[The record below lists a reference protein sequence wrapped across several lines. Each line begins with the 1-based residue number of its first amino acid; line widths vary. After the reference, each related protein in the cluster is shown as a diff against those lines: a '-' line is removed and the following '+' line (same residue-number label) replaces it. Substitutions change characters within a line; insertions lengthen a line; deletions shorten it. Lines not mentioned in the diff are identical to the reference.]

1 MDDGVWILLIIA
13 LVLYLLIGPGL
24 GIIAFSRVRGVS
36 TVDVDALRKRIDA
49 IAAEVAALRGLGP
62 QPAAETAA
70 PAARPVVEPAPEA
83 PPAPTEPTVGEQPAP
98 PPAAP
103 APARPGLEQWLTSR
117 GLIWLGGVTLALA
130 GLFLAKYTYDH
141 GWLALGPGA
150 RCAAGFLFGLALT
163 LGGEWLRRRPLQRAI
178 AAIGPNYLPPALTAA
193 GLASTFG
200 SVYAAYGLYD
210 LLAPL
215 LAFVLLALVAFAAFA
230 LAVLQ
235 GPFIAVLALLGGFL
249 TPLLVVSPEPSA
261 WGLFAYLLALSAASL
276 AVTRYTASWWLAWG
290 TLAGAV
296 LWPLFWFAAVWSAG
310 DAAALGS
317 YLVLLTVLF
326 LAVRHRAVEQS
337 DSFLPTATPDV
348 IAWAGALATAVL
360 GFILLREDAYGPVS
374 LGAAF
379 LLVGLYLAAAW
390 REAVF
395 EGLAVLAAVFTV
407 ALVAAW
413 HLPAIGDWP
422 AFTHE
427 YRGERYGSV
436 LSPLVPP
443 SLEVFVG
450 VGSLFAALFAAA
462 GFLALPR
469 SHRPQVWA
477 GISAGVPVLLLAVA
491 YWRVTGLG
499 VDLTWSAAAVGLTAL
514 GVAAAAQIRRRPP
527 RAADDPAGRLGG
539 GSANDLLLG
548 IYALGSIAAL
558 GLAFAMALEQA
569 WLTVALSL
577 LLPATAWIATR
588 LDAASLRPVALVI
601 AAVVLV
607 RLVLNWN
614 VLDYPLGTLPGVNWV
629 LYGYGVPALSFWWA
643 ARQFRSQRDDRL
655 VTLLEGGTLALVW
668 LLVTFEIRSL
678 VAGDLAARAYQLPEQ
693 SLQTVAW
700 LAIAYACLRLHR
712 RSGRAALLWGWRLLA
727 GLAAVHSP
735 LVQLLAYNPLWT
747 GDPVGAWPLVNLL
760 ALAYLVPAGF
770 ALAFAR
776 ELRAEGYRKTA
787 MAAAIYAL
795 LLVFAWLSLEVRR
808 AFHGPVLDIGRTGDA
823 ELLAYSLA
831 WLGYAWLLLGL
842 GLKTGYASLR
852 YASLAVLA
860 VATAKVLLFDWGA
873 LDSLHRFFSF
883 AALGFSLLGIPFLY
897 QRLVFPPR
905 QPAAGAVQPSE

>member
-1 MDDGVWILLIIA
+1 VW
-13 LVLYLLIGPGL
+13 
-24 GIIAFSRVRGVS
+24 
-36 TVDVDALRKRIDA
+36 
-49 IAAEVAALRGLGP
+49 
-62 QPAAETAA
+62 
-70 PAARPVVEPAPEA
+70 
-83 PPAPTEPTVGEQPAP
+83 
-98 PPAAP
+98 
-103 APARPGLEQWLTSR
+103 
-117 GLIWLGGVTLALA
+117 
-130 GLFLAKYTYDH
+130 
-141 GWLALGPGA
+141 
-150 RCAAGFLFGLALT
+150 
-163 LGGEWLRRRPLQRAI
+163 
-178 AAIGPNYLPPALTAA
+178 
-193 GLASTFG
+193 
-200 SVYAAYGLYD
+200 
-210 LLAPL
+210 
-215 LAFVLLALVAFAAFA
+215 
-230 LAVLQ
+230 
-235 GPFIAVLALLGGFL
+235 
-249 TPLLVVSPEPSA
+249 TP
-261 WGLFAYLLALSAASL
+261 
-276 AVTRYTASWWLAWG
+276 
-290 TLAGAV
+290 
-296 LWPLFWFAAVWSAG
+296 G

-317 YLVLLTVLF
+317 YTVLLAFLF
-326 LAVRHRAVEQS
+326 LAVRYRAAAGEGGGAVDEAG
-337 DSFLPTATPDV
+337 L
-348 IAWAGALATAVL
+348 IAWAGALATALL
-360 GFILLREDAYGPVS
+360 GFTLLREDYYGPAS
-374 LGAAF
+374 LITAF
-379 LLVGLYLAAAW
+379 ALTGLFLAAAW

-395 EGLAVLAAVFTV
+395 EGLAVLAAVFAV

-413 HLPAIGDWP
+413 HLPAIADWP
-422 AFTHE
+422 EFTHE
-427 YRGERYGSV
+427 FRGERYGSV

-450 VGSLFAALFAAA
+450 VGSLFAAVFSAA

-469 SHRPQVWA
+469 ARRPQIWA
-477 GISAGVPVLLLAVA
+477 GVSAGVPVLLLAVA

-499 VDLTWSAAAVGLTAL
+499 VDLAWSATAVGLAAL
-514 GVAAAAQIRRRPP
+514 GIAAAAQIRRRPP

-539 GSANDLLLG
+539 GSANNLLLG

-588 LDAASLRPVALVI
+588 LDAASLRPVALVV
-601 AAVVLV
+601 AAVVLA

-629 LYGYGVPALSFWWA
+629 LYGYGVPALAFWWA
-643 ARQFRSQRDDRL
+643 ARRFRTQRDDHL
-655 VTLLEGGTLALVW
+655 VTLLEAGTLALFW

-712 RSGRAALLWGWRLLA
+712 RSGRVALLWGWRLLA

-747 GDPVGAWPLVNLL
+747 GEPVGAWPLVNLL

-808 AFHGPVLDIGRTGDA
+808 AFHGPVLDIGRTSDA

-842 GLKTGYASLR
+842 GLRTGYASLR

-873 LDSLHRFFSF
+873 LESLHRFFSF

-905 QPAAGAVQPSE
+905 PPAAAAVQPSD